1 MTLLCLTVLLHLD
14 KVDKASAVMTE
25 CLCQLNLII
34 ISIVVTALFNIRL
47 SEDAP
52 KIILGALLSRTLDIK
67 VARLV
72 LIFKLQH

>member
-14 KVDKASAVMTE
+14 KVDKVSAVMTE

-47 SEDAP
+47 SEEWRA
-52 KIILGALLSRTLDIK
+52 IARASART
-67 VARLV
+67 
-72 LIFKLQH
+72 

>member
-14 KVDKASAVMTE
+14 KVDKASAVMME

-47 SEDAP
+47 SEEWRA
-52 KIILGALLSRTLDIK
+52 IARASART
-67 VARLV
+67 
-72 LIFKLQH
+72 